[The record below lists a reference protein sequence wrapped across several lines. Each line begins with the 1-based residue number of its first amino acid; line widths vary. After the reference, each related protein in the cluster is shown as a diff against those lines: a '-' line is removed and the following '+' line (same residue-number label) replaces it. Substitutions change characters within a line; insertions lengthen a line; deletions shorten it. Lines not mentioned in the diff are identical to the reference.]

1 MIEAY
6 FILYVEDQIRST
18 QFYEAAL
25 GVRATLQVPGITEF
39 ALTEGTTLAVMPES
53 GIKKLLGE
61 ALPDPAQ
68 SRGTPRAEVYL
79 VVDDPAAY
87 HARALAAGALEL
99 RPLSRVDW
107 GHEAAYSLDP
117 DSHVLAFARVADE
130 NRNRA

>member
-39 ALTEGTTLAVMPES
+39 ALTESTTLAVMPES
-53 GIKKLLGE
+53 GIKKLLGD

-68 SRGTPRAEVYL
+68 SRATPRAEVYL

-87 HARALAAGALEL
+87 HVRALAAGALEL

-117 DSHVLAFARVADE
+117 DFHVLAFARVADE
-130 NRNRA
+130 N

>member
-99 RPLSRVDW
+99 RPLTRVDW

-130 NRNRA
+130 N